1 MCEADNKIIILN
13 RAGWINKE
21 RILFYNYELQYKD
34 NAPEKFCTRE
44 EMCNK
49 YKLTRGSI
57 HQLINDGKKGKD
69 PSKRYKWKDFQIKAI
84 HESRGCII
92 EDREVVNSK
101 GEVVVKKCVLK
112 KKTENITD
120 TTKSRYKGIKGL
132 DGDVQQEETGIQSE
146 EP

>member
-1 MCEADNKIIILN
+1 MCESDNKIIVLN
-13 RAGWINKE
+13 RAGWINKD

-44 EMCNK
+44 EMCKK

-92 EDREVVNSK
+92 EESCSRDGKNSATYS
-101 GEVVVKKCVLK
+101 GAQ
-112 KKTENITD
+112 
-120 TTKSRYKGIKGL
+120 GG
-132 DGDVQQEETGIQSE
+132 QSAE
-146 EP
+146 IDD

>member
-1 MCEADNKIIILN
+1 MCESDNKIIVLN
-13 RAGWINKE
+13 RAGWINKD

-44 EMCNK
+44 EMCKK

-84 HESRGCII
+84 HENSGCII
-92 EDREVVNSK
+92 KDRVVVNSK
-101 GEVVVKKCVLK
+101 GEVVVKKLRRNQQPRRGFRFVVTSCVNFNLYQ
-112 KKTENITD
+112 NPLLI
-120 TTKSRYKGIKGL
+120 
-132 DGDVQQEETGIQSE
+132 
-146 EP
+146 

>member
-1 MCEADNKIIILN
+1 MCESDNKIIVLN
-13 RAGWINKE
+13 RAGWINKD

-44 EMCNK
+44 EMCKK

-112 KKTENITD
+112 KKVEEEQETSSNNSAAA
-120 TTKSRYKGIKGL
+120 KPRWKGIKGL
-132 DGDVQQEETGIQSE
+132 DGELSDEE
-146 EP
+146 

>member
-1 MCEADNKIIILN
+1 MCESDNKIIVLN
-13 RAGWINKE
+13 RAGWINKD

-57 HQLINDGKKGKD
+57 HQLINDGKNGKD

-92 EDREVVNSK
+92 EEREVVNSK

-112 KKTENITD
+112 KKVEEEQETSSNNSAAA
-120 TTKSRYKGIKGL
+120 KPRWKGIKGL
-132 DGDVQQEETGIQSE
+132 DGELCDEE
-146 EP
+146 

>member
-112 KKTENITD
+112 KDTENITD

-132 DGDVQQEETGIQSE
+132 DGDVQQEEAGIQSE